1 MIARMSVCIQN
12 VFPSCYLQTLT
23 IISLIQIMCIS
34 NVVLD
39 AEIKLISRLLWIFKS
54 NNMQSHVIELA
65 LTSTGTV
72 EMIAWVM

>member
-1 MIARMSVCIQN
+1 MIARKSVCIQN
-12 VFPSCYLQTLT
+12 AFPPCYLQTLT
-23 IISLIQIMCIS
+23 IISLIQILCIC

-65 LTSTGTV
+65 LGQ
-72 EMIAWVM
+72 